1 MGKREDQMI
10 AALAKK
16 NAERVITPKKDKA
29 VQFDSTL
36 VKRMADEDPEAG
48 QLFKDMKKRE
58 F

>member
-16 NAERVITPKKDKA
+16 NAEKVAAPKKDKA
-29 VQFDSTL
+29 VRFDSTL
-36 VKRMADEDPEAG
+36 VKRMADEDPEARA
-48 QLFKDMKKRE
+48 LFKEMKKRE